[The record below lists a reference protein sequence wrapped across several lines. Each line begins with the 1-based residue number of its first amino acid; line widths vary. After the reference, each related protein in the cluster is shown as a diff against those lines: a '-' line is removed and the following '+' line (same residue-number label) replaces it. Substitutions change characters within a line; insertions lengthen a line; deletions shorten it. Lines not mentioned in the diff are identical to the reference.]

1 MSYILIVE
9 DNVDLAFGLRRTLEF
24 EGYDVDVAED
34 GERALAKL
42 GARTPELVILDVM
55 LPGRSGF
62 QVLRELREG
71 GFAMPVLML
80 TARGEE
86 ADVVLGFDS
95 GADDYVTKPFST
107 VELLARLRALLRR
120 GRSGENGNA
129 RVWGFGHI
137 RVDAAS
143 RTVRRGDEEVS
154 LTPKEFDLLTALFER
169 TGAVASRAELL
180 EEVWGWSNPDVATRT
195 VDIHIAEL
203 RRKLEENPAE
213 PTYLLT
219 VRKAGYRL
227 RLRRSDASE
236 SSDPGPDGD
245 RSS

>member
-9 DNVDLAFGLRRTLEF
+9 DNADLAFGLRRALEF

-34 GERALAKL
+34 GERALAKVS
-42 GARTPELVILDVM
+42 ARAPELIVLDVM

-62 QVLRELREG
+62 EVLRELREG
-71 GFAMPVLML
+71 GFGMPVLML

-120 GRSGENGNA
+120 GRNGDGGA
-129 RVWGFGHI
+129 TRAWGFGDV

-143 RTVRRGDEEVS
+143 RTVRRGDEDIA
-154 LTPKEFDLLTALFER
+154 LTPKEFADRALRAER
-169 TGAVASRAELL
+169 TRRGPNSWRRSGAGR
-180 EEVWGWSNPDVATRT
+180 TRT
-195 VDIHIAEL
+195 S
-203 RRKLEENPAE
+203 RRGPSTSTS
-213 PTYLLT
+213 PSSGGSS
-219 VRKAGYRL
+219 RRI
-227 RLRRSDASE
+227 RRSRRT
-236 SSDPGPDGD
+236 SS
-245 RSS
+245 R